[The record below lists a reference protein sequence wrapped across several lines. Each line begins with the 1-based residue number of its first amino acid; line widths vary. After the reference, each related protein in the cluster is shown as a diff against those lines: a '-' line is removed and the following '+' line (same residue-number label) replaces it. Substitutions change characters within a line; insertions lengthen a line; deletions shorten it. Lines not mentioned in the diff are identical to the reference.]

1 MIEAMAC
8 GTPVIALPGGAV
20 EEVVQDGV
28 SGYVCRS
35 TDDMVRCAKDIVG
48 NLSPSNVRQYCQQ
61 YFSVERM
68 VADYVALY
76 QRIAAED
83 NPLAQVNGSDHDGS
97 LGGLSL
103 QA

>member
-1 MIEAMAC
+1 MGQVGNLSYQSSAR
-8 GTPVIALPGGAV
+8 VRGARN
-20 EEVVQDGV
+20 
-28 SGYVCRS
+28 SR
-35 TDDMVRCAKDIVG
+35 DMVRCAKDIVG

-83 NPLAQVNGSDHDGS
+83 NPLHKSTDQITMVA
-97 LGGLSL
+97 
-103 QA
+103 